1 MAEMIRE
8 INGGFP
14 LADIVAVDL
23 PSGMQSDTGKIEGDA
38 VSANY
43 TVTFT
48 APKVCQVLS
57 PAAEHCGKLRVAPI
71 GTPPAMFENDD
82 SIQLSLV
89 QPELFRRLL
98 EPREMDSNKG
108 RYGHVLVI
116 AGGRGKT
123 GAPAMT
129 GLAA

>member
-23 PSGMQSDTGKIEGDA
+23 PSGMQSDTGKLEGDV
-38 VSANY
+38 VSADY

-57 PAAEHCGKLRVAPI
+57 PAAEHCGKLRVAQI
-71 GTPPAMFENDD
+71 GTPPSMLESD
-82 SIQLSLV
+82 LSLV
-89 QPELFRRLL
+89 QPGMFRHLFRR
-98 EPREMDSNKG
+98 RAVASN
-108 RYGHVLVI
+108 
-116 AGGRGKT
+116 
-123 GAPAMT
+123 
-129 GLAA
+129 